1 MSEISHMT
9 KQEPQV
15 DPDFQKL
22 ISPLSE
28 EEFKQLTDNCLKDGI
43 RDPIVIWNGTI
54 VDGHNRFRIA
64 HEHNLPF
71 LIKEMS
77 FQ

>member
-1 MSEISHMT
+1 M
-9 KQEPQV
+9 
-15 DPDFQKL
+15 
-22 ISPLSE
+22 
-28 EEFKQLTDNCLKDGI
+28 TDNCLKDGI
-43 RDPIVIWNGTI
+43 RDPLVIWNGTI

-77 FQ
+77 FQSVGTAERYHLRALSPCLILERLHSGGG